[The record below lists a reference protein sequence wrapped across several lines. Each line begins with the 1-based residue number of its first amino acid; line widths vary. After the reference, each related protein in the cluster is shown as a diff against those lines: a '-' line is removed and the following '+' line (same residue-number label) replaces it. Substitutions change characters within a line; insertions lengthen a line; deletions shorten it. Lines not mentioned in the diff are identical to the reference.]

1 MGTDW
6 LGTSL
11 AEKDQEVLVDSKL
24 NLNYQ
29 CDLASKKTDVPLDSV
44 AKGMETE
51 DKVKQ
56 EMFWLEIRRSFF
68 LITAA
73 KRWKRLPRQ
82 AVQSPP
88 LEVSKVRLNKALSYL
103 VRSHS

>member
-6 LGTSL
+6 LGTSF

-29 CDLASKKTDVPLDSV
+29 CDQASKNADIPLVST
-44 AKGMETE
+44 AKGMETA

-56 EMFWLEIRRSFF
+56 EMFWLEIRRNFF

-73 KRWKRLPRQ
+73 KHWKRLPRQ
-82 AVQSPP
+82 AST
-88 LEVSKVRLNKALSYL
+88 LGGF
-103 VRSHS
+103 